1 MLSDNP
7 SVDTINILSSM
18 YYLYKVFSDLPSV
31 DTINI
36 LSSMYYLYKVLSD
49 LPSVDII
56 NSTCYV
62 LDIDWA
68 LIKNSLNLETGHDQT
83 ALLS

>member
-1 MLSDNP
+1 VLSDLP

-49 LPSVDII
+49 LPYMDDKMFIV
-56 NSTCYV
+56 STDGRSESTLYR
-62 LDIDWA
+62 
-68 LIKNSLNLETGHDQT
+68 
-83 ALLS
+83 